1 MTLIA
6 NFPEGSNGF
15 WALSG
20 KVSGVSGLILGGFPG
35 GSGGVR
41 GFPGVS
47 GLIKALVQVTALG
60 ES

>member
-35 GSGGVR
+35 VSGGFR
-41 GFPGVS
+41 TDQGPSAGHRAW
-47 GLIKALVQVTALG
+47 GNLEI
-60 ES
+60 

>member
-35 GSGGVR
+35 GSGG
-41 GFPGVS
+41 GPGGS